1 MTTTIA
7 EIMVS
12 ALGRINA
19 AVLIGIQDD
28 AVTATDWERGTI
40 PHQTRRRSLMPETAK
55 AAVSTGSRYSNFFL
69 KKSANRLYRM
79 YLSNNQ
85 KRVRVLINNLDLL
98 LT

>member
-19 AVLIGIQDD
+19 VVLIGIQDD

-55 AAVSTGSRYSNFFL
+55 AAVSTGSRYNNFF
-69 KKSANRLYRM
+69 KE
-79 YLSNNQ
+79 
-85 KRVRVLINNLDLL
+85 KRQQAL
-98 LT
+98 